1 MKVVNL
7 ILLFLIVIML
17 WMRWFGYGGSKDL
30 QEKEYLFQ
38 QQLEKNKEL
47 KARNEQLKAEIK
59 DLDQGM
65 EATEERARS
74 EMGMVKP
81 DETFIQVIEEGSNQ

>member
-1 MKVVNL
+1 
-7 ILLFLIVIML
+7 
-17 WMRWFGYGGSKDL
+17 
-30 QEKEYLFQ
+30 
-38 QQLEKNKEL
+38 
-47 KARNEQLKAEIK
+47 
-59 DLDQGM
+59 M